1 MKTYVLISGGLG
13 GSGGAQSSNAFVR
26 LKVEVE
32 IAVKKLGFE
41 HTVIVKPGLIV
52 GDRRESRPIEAM
64 FRGTAKFLG
73 AISGGILKDA
83 WAQDADVIARAAVRA
98 GLEASKAKVSEL
110 NIWEVEQKE
119 ILSLGRS
126 EQ

>member
-26 LKVEVE
+26 LKAEVE